1 VEEEAVEKVRQG
13 QRDGG
18 LRVLASSVRQ
28 TCRGRATDQDHIA
41 PVCRGS
47 TRTNVCMTPTCRRAA
62 SPMPPRRKPTQ
73 RATMLAE
80 QSASPLS
87 RNAWVML
94 RWASSI
100 T

>member
-1 VEEEAVEKVRQG
+1 
-13 QRDGG
+13 
-18 LRVLASSVRQ
+18 
-28 TCRGRATDQDHIA
+28 
-41 PVCRGS
+41 
-47 TRTNVCMTPTCRRAA
+47 
-62 SPMPPRRKPTQ
+62 
-73 RATMLAE
+73 MLAE